1 MAIDEL
7 PEGVS
12 PLCEIFSEQQRVG
25 KKLLLSDAENDSPK
39 RWFSVIDG
47 AHRVAALLLLW
58 FSGYEKRHSFEVLT
72 CNVLDHRNCFVKTI
86 AHQKNLETEEVAEIN
101 SIDIVRTIRSMIPE
115 FKHWVSALN
124 VKQNRAWHSLE
135 VGEADSIS
143 GQVKKK
149 ANSKRIQLKASI
161 TGIFFLFFFPIVL
174 ILIVISKIF
183 IVM

>member
-47 AHRVAALLLLW
+47 AHRVGALLLLW
-58 FSGYEKRHSFEVLT
+58 FSGYDKRHSFEVLT

-115 FKHWVSALN
+115 FKQWVSALN
-124 VKQNRAWHSLE
+124 KKQNRAWHLLE
-135 VGEADSIS
+135 VGEADSITD
-143 GQVKKK
+143 QVKKK
-149 ANSKRIQLKASI
+149 ATYKRIQIKATI
-161 TGIFFLFFFPIVL
+161 NGIFFYFFFFNCLDIEC
-174 ILIVISKIF
+174 
-183 IVM
+183 